1 MTDSAAHA
9 IAHAHGTLTPA
20 QRRRSLIAII
30 TSAGVVGLSL
40 GLAFPMLA
48 LMLERDGID
57 PTWIGVN
64 AAATSVAILLTG
76 PFVPRILN
84 ILGPLRAM
92 YLSVAAHVV
101 LILLL
106 PVFDG
111 WWPWLFMRFVLGIFD
126 GIHWIV
132 GETWLI
138 ALSSKANRGRVI
150 ALYMMALVAG
160 FAGGPLL
167 INLVGIA
174 GWAPFLACAGL
185 IALSGIPLLLAI
197 GLSPRFPPHPPAA
210 FSDTFRKAPLLLA
223 AAGLAGLTGTALFSL
238 LAVYGIK
245 IGMPQDHAVI
255 MLTAMMLGNLALQL
269 PIGWLADRVDRRGFM
284 VFCGVIFLVCPLALP
299 AVVDG
304 GLLLWPV
311 LVIWGGAS
319 IGIYTL
325 ALTILGDRFPPA
337 ALAGANAAVVAV
349 YETGSVAGPIIG
361 GAGMDAAGPQGLM
374 WVLAGAAGL
383 FLLFALYREIRR
395 RSPADVSV
403 E

>member
-1 MTDSAAHA
+1 MADGAAEATAHA
-9 IAHAHGTLTPA
+9 QDDLTPA
-20 QRRRSLIAII
+20 QRRRALFAII
-30 TSAGVVGLSL
+30 ASAGVVGLTL
-40 GLAFPMLA
+40 GLTFPMLA

-76 PFVPRILN
+76 PFVPRILDA
-84 ILGPLRAM
+84 LGPLRAM

-106 PVFDG
+106 PVFYG
-111 WWPWLFMRFVLGIFD
+111 WWPWLFIRFVLGIFD

-138 ALSSKANRGRVI
+138 AISTKANRGRVI
-150 ALYMMALVAG
+150 ASYMMALVGG
-160 FAGGPLL
+160 FAAGPLL
-167 INLVGIA
+167 INLVGIE
-174 GWAPFLACAGL
+174 GWAPFLASAGL
-185 IALSGIPLLLAI
+185 IAVSGLPLLLAV

-223 AAGLAGLTGTALFSL
+223 AAGLAGLTGAALFSL
-238 LAVYGIK
+238 LAVYGVR
-245 IGMPQDHAVI
+245 IGVPQDQAVV
-255 MLTAMMLGNLALQL
+255 MLSVMLLGNLALQL
-269 PIGWLADRVDRRGFM
+269 PIGWLADRVDRRRFM
-284 VFCGVIFLVCPLALP
+284 VFCGVVFLVCPLALP
-299 AVVDG
+299 AVIDG
-304 GLLLWPV
+304 SPLLWPL
-311 LVIWGGAS
+311 LVIWGGAA

-349 YETGSVAGPIIG
+349 YETGSVTGPIIG
-361 GAGMDAAGPQGLM
+361 GAGMDAAGPEGLM
-374 WVLAGAAGL
+374 WVLAGSAGV
-383 FLLFALYREIRR
+383 FLIFALYRQIKRGS
-395 RSPADVSV
+395 RSDASI